1 MIGESKFYE
10 NIASLKLMAKKEVG
24 QNFLIEPEIC
34 RRIAE
39 ALEAKEG
46 ERVLEI
52 GCGPG
57 SLSYALAS
65 LPCESDLID
74 IDEGMLAKG
83 EDDFENVPNLHP
95 MYGNAI
101 KWDYAPYD
109 RIIGNL
115 PYYITSGILERCF
128 LGQEK
133 AKRMVFMV
141 QKEAAQRL
149 LAPVGTKE
157 YSPLSVLLALSA
169 KPKRLFS
176 VSRNAFVPAP
186 HVDSAVI
193 SFDIHLLAEKSEIV
207 EAYRLATGLFL
218 QRRKTVLNNLK
229 PRVPS
234 LEKAELA
241 LASAGIDP
249 KARPEDIKPE
259 QFLLLSRALKRVQ

>member
-1 MIGESKFYE
+1 MIGETKFYE

-24 QNFLIEPEIC
+24 QNFLIDPEIC
-34 RRIAE
+34 HRIAG

-46 ERVLEI
+46 DRILEI

-65 LPCESDLID
+65 VPGDIDLID
-74 IDEGMLAKG
+74 IDEGMLAKVKN
-83 EDDFENVPNLHP
+83 DFEGVANLHP

-169 KPKRLFS
+169 KAKRLFS
-176 VSRNAFVPAP
+176 VSRTVFVPAP
-186 HVDSAVI
+186 HVDSSVI
-193 SFDIHLLAEKSEIV
+193 AFDLELSADKAEIV
-207 EAYRLATGLFL
+207 DAYRLATGLFL

-229 PRVPS
+229 PRVSS

-241 LASAGIDP
+241 LSFAGIDP
-249 KARPEDIKPE
+249 KSRPEDIKPE